1 MFRRVPAI
9 LAALGLL
16 IAATAAPAAARP
28 PFEPAYFNDQTV
40 WFRVASSGSA
50 NPNQATV
57 LCFNIGPDVSATE
70 RSASVSPLYVIFAPG
85 ATNEQC
91 PDGSNLHD
99 HVFSAGPGSPGYNG
113 AVRIV
118 AAMATGTF
126 DPSVMPITSAAEVQ
140 ALVSAGQ
147 LTLADTGITM
157 IAHLVGG
164 KG

>member
-9 LAALGLL
+9 LTALGLL
-16 IAATAAPAAARP
+16 LAATAAPAAGRAA
-28 PFEPAYFNDQTV
+28 FEPAYLDGREV
-40 WFRVASSGSA
+40 SFRVASSMSA

-57 LCFNIGPDVSATE
+57 LCFNIGPNVAETE
-70 RSASVSPLYVIFAPG
+70 RAADVAPLYVVFAPG
-85 ATNEQC
+85 ATNERC
-91 PDGSNLHD
+91 PDGSNAHD

-118 AAMATGTF
+118 AAMPTGSF

-140 ALVSAGQ
+140 TLVSAGQ

-157 IAHLVGG
+157 IAHIVSGG
-164 KG
+164 G